1 MNVPVELYAL
11 CAGFF
16 YASSSVLV
24 KIGLIKDSKSNATSA
39 TLLTM
44 LTNLAFMWTA
54 FLLTSPPTLVMEALL
69 VFCLS
74 GVAAQ
79 CIARTASYMGIERL
93 GVSVSTPISST
104 TPLFST
110 IIAAVILS
118 EALSPQT
125 AIGTTLIVT
134 GIITINLRRG
144 THNQETQWSKWDILF
159 PIGAAVFH
167 GLADNMRKIGLNIFN
182 SPISGATIGITA
194 AMAVYLPYL
203 TLSGRMRKVSV
214 NRRSIWFLLAGLC
227 TGTAWILYFTG
238 LALGKVTTMAPINN
252 GSNPLI
258 ALLLTS
264 ILLRGKEKITLRT
277 AVGATAIVSGVVVV
291 SLFK

>member
-1 MNVPVELYAL
+1 
-11 CAGFF
+11 
-16 YASSSVLV
+16 
-24 KIGLIKDSKSNATSA
+24 
-39 TLLTM
+39 LLTM

-54 FLLTSPPTLVMEALL
+54 FLLASPPPLAMEALL

-74 GVAAQ
+74 GVAVQ
-79 CIARTASYMGIERL
+79 CIARTASYVGIERL
-93 GVSVSTPISST
+93 GVSISTPISST
-104 TPLFST
+104 TPLFSA

-118 EALSPQT
+118 ETLSPQT
-125 AIGTTLIVT
+125 AIGTVLVVA

-144 THNQETQWSKWDILF
+144 THNPEMQWNKWDILF

-167 GLADNMRKIGLNIFN
+167 GLADNMRKIGLNIF
-182 SPISGATIGITA
+182 SAPISGATIGITA

-214 NRRSIWFLLAGLC
+214 NRGSIWFLLAGLC
-227 TGTAWILYFTG
+227 TGTAWVLYFTG

-264 ILLRGKEKITLRT
+264 ILLRGKEKITPRT
-277 AVGATAIVSGVVVV
+277 IVGAITIVAGVVVV